1 MAVDGQGM
9 RAILKRVVIVILG
22 QQVVVIGLRRP
33 CLACH
38 SDLAP
43 RIVTVPR
50 LLRQVIGVDLLPL
63 IVDIRRKTAR
73 LLNRGVTADLVIS
86 SRVVCIDTAQKI
98 FHSITIEDTLTVAI
112 LEAIQI
118 DVVGFVCQARSIDY
132 ACAIG
137 IERGMCRI
145 R

>member
-1 MAVDGQGM
+1 MAVDGQGV
-9 RAILKRVVIVILG
+9 RAILERVVVVVLG
-22 QQVVVIGLRRP
+22 QQIVVICLRRP
-33 CLACH
+33 CRACH
-38 SDLAP
+38 GDLAP

-50 LLRQVIGVDLLPL
+50 LLRQFIGVDLLSL
-63 IVDIRRKTAR
+63 IVNIRRKTAR
-73 LLNRGVTADLVIS
+73 LFDRSVAADLINS
-86 SRVVCIDTAQKI
+86 SRVACIDTAQKV

-118 DVVGFVCQARSIDY
+118 DVVGLICQARSINY

-137 IERGMCRI
+137 IERGMGRI